1 MSLPWK
7 RISNHC
13 LAFDRYS
20 ITVGGIG
27 GGLVS
32 YLLHVSHA
40 GGRSD
45 ILASRPAI
53 PADDQTARGRAVAE
67 LKQIAYEHHTQKLQG
82 AA

>member
-1 MSLPWK
+1 MTLPWK

-32 YLLHVSHA
+32 YLLHVSHT

-53 PADDQTARGRAVAE
+53 PADDQTARGRAVAD
-67 LKQIAYEHHTQKLQG
+67 LKQIANEHHT
-82 AA
+82 